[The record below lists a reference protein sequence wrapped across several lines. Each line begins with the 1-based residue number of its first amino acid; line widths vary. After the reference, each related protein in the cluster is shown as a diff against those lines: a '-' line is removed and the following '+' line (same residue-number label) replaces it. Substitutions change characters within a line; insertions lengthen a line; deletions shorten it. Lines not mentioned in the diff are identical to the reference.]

1 MTNLRTYGQGPF
13 RVAVIHGG
21 PGAGGQ
27 MAPVACELSR
37 DMGVLEPLQ
46 TRSSVEGQIEE
57 LKAVLETHA
66 DLPAVLV
73 GFSWGAWLSW
83 LCAAT
88 WPGLVSKLILVSS
101 APFEEEYASGILQ
114 TRLDRLDADER
125 RQMRTMMEAMKD
137 PDTPDKNAL
146 LARFGRLFTKADA
159 CDPLTLD
166 SGDLEADWEIHQ
178 SVWSEAA
185 HLRSSGRLVDFGR
198 RIRCPVIAL
207 HGDCDPHP
215 AAGVREPLESLLA
228 DFQFILLRQCGHTPW
243 IERHARDAFY
253 RILKEHLEQPA

>member
-1 MTNLRTYGQGPF
+1 MTNLRTYGQGTF

-21 PGAGGQ
+21 PGAAGQ
-27 MAPVACELSR
+27 MAPVARELSCE
-37 DMGVLEPLQ
+37 MGVLEPLQ
-46 TRSSVEGQIEE
+46 TRSSVEEQIEE
-57 LKAVLETHA
+57 LKVVLETHA

-73 GFSWGAWLSW
+73 GFSWGAWLSY
-83 LCAAT
+83 LCAASY
-88 WPGLVSKLILVSS
+88 PDLVRRLILVSS
-101 APFEEEYASGILQ
+101 APFEEKYASGILQ
-114 TRLDRLDADER
+114 VRLDRLDADER
-125 RQMRTMMEAMKD
+125 RQVQSMMEKLKD
-137 PDTPDKNAL
+137 PDAADKNAL

-166 SGDLEADWEIHQ
+166 SPDLEADWEIHQ

-185 HLRSSGRLVDFGR
+185 HLRSSGRLLDFGR

-215 AAGVREPLESLLA
+215 AVGVREPLESLLA

-243 IERHARDAFY
+243 IERHARDVFY
-253 RILKEHLEQPA
+253 RVLREQLRRDG